1 MCPFC
6 KDKPCKVIEQPS
18 GKLACECGRHAWPNS
33 AVYSEACRVASLT
46 VGHMVHNWTQAL

>member
-33 AVYSEACRVASLT
+33 GVYAEACRVASLT
-46 VGHMVHNWTQAL
+46 VGHMVHNWTQSL